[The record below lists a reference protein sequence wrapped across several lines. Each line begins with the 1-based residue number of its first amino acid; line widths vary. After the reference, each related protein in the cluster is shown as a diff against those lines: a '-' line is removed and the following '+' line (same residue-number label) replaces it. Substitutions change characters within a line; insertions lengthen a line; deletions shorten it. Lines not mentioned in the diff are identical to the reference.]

1 MKQKLLCSF
10 IFVFVACYVFAQEN
24 QIKQLPK
31 GYSDIQL
38 GLSVDEVKERLKKN
52 TIFGFRGNR
61 DVSLLPTEERVL
73 IETPGSSF
81 FSRCW
86 FQFYEDKLY
95 AITLNVNTKRMD
107 YYSMFTKFCADYG
120 EPTAFNNIKADWQD
134 DTVLVSLEKPLTV
147 KYIDVSV
154 YENLIEQGK
163 ELESTESYLR
173 QKFLETF

>member
-1 MKQKLLCSF
+1 MVSLRKAVALFLCLFLILPLFS
-10 IFVFVACYVFAQEN
+10 QEKN
-24 QIKQLPK
+24 LPS

-38 GLSVDEVKERLKKN
+38 GLSVDEVKAKLKKN

-95 AITLNVNTKRMD
+95 AITLNVNRKRMD
-107 YYSMFTKFCADYG
+107 YYSMFTKFCNDYG
-120 EPTAFNNIKADWQD
+120 EPDFLNNEKAEWKNDS
-134 DTVLVSLEKPLTV
+134 VMMSLEKPLTV
-147 KYIDVSV
+147 KYIDINV
-154 YENLIEQGK
+154 YDSLIEKGK
-163 ELESTESYLR
+163 ELESTDAYLR
-173 QKFLETF
+173 EKFLETF